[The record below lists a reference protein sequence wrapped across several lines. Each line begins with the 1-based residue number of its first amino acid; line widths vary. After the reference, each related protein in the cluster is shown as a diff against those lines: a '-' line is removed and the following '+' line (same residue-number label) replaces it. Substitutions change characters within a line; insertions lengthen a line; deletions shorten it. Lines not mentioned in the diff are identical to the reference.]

1 MNFTRLV
8 DIPLLRA
15 KTALATFLGINPDQ
29 NLLLLLPD
37 NTLATQINSDFALKL
52 AMENA
57 PDMLQGDYDKLV
69 AEQEADRTDK
79 ENRFNAEISA
89 SIGLNQSAE
98 SLSMAYG
105 DLLDQE
111 QIRISLN
118 VPLLDWGRREGRFRM
133 AQSQRNLINA
143 EVDQARTEF
152 QQELSILIKGF
163 PLKVK
168 QIQNTRESLSLSEK
182 RFEITRQRFLLGNV
196 DLLKLTT
203 AIQAR
208 NQAQVS
214 YLLSLEEYW
223 RNYYQIRQL
232 TLYDFERQERLV
244 VGIGVVE

>member
-1 MNFTRLV
+1 
-8 DIPLLRA
+8 
-15 KTALATFLGINPDQ
+15 
-29 NLLLLLPD
+29 
-37 NTLATQINSDFALKL
+37 
-52 AMENA
+52 
-57 PDMLQGDYDKLV
+57 
-69 AEQEADRTDK
+69 
-79 ENRFNAEISA
+79 
-89 SIGLNQSAE
+89 
-98 SLSMAYG
+98 
-105 DLLDQE
+105 
-111 QIRISLN
+111 
-118 VPLLDWGRREGRFRM
+118 M